1 VFIDLMRMT
10 TRLVTGMFAACAAL
24 LCGGAY
30 AQSAIYKCVD
40 AAGRVEFTD
49 VKKSGCKSLDL
60 PGSYPAPVRRAGAA
74 SRQGS
79 APAPIASPADF
90 PRVEATA
97 QKARDDDR
105 RGILN
110 EELRAEET
118 KLASLKAA
126 YNGSEA
132 ERQGADKNN
141 PKLHEKTTSMK
152 DDITRA
158 ERNLEALRRE
168 LSNIR

>member
-1 VFIDLMRMT
+1 MRMT
-10 TRLVTGMFAACAAL
+10 IRCFATLAGIAAIVL
-24 LCGGAY
+24 SGGAH

-60 PGSYPAPVRRAGAA
+60 PGSYPAPVRRAGAT

-90 PRVEATA
+90 PRVEASA

-110 EELRAEET
+110 EELRAEES
-118 KLASLKAA
+118 KLAGLKAA
-126 YNGSEA
+126 YNVSE
-132 ERQGADKNN
+132 ADKNN
-141 PKLHEKTTSMK
+141 PKLQERNTSMK
-152 DDITRA
+152 EDITRA